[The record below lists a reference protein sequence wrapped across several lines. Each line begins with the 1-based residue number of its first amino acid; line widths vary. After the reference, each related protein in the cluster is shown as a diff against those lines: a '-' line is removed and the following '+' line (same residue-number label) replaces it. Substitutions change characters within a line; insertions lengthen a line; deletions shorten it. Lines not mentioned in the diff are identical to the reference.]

1 MAKARLFQWGRDD
14 SREIENLYKE
24 QIPNLHQLIPEDRD
38 LLDNLLNN
46 EMNYMDKLTYK
57 TIGAKW
63 EYEAKKADFWI
74 KKSRSR
80 PLYMTEKSTESDES
94 SATSP
99 NESSIEGTI
108 QESVTN
114 EEIGE
119 KLMYQKVNKMKNKI

>member
-14 SREIENLYKE
+14 SREIDNLYKQ
-24 QIPNLHQLIPEDRD
+24 QIPNLHQLIPEDRE

-46 EMNYMDKLTYK
+46 EMNYLDKVNFK

-63 EYEAKKADFWI
+63 EYEAKKADYWL

-80 PLYMTEKSTESDES
+80 PLYMTEKSTESDEN

-99 NESSIEGTI
+99 SQSSIEGKT
-108 QESVTN
+108 QESFTN